1 MTQDR
6 SEPTGDLGYDLVHE
20 ETAAAPRS
28 SPPPQPGPPPSTGPD
43 EDAGDL
49 AYDEA
54 HDFRSR

>member
-6 SEPTGDLGYDLVHE
+6 SDPTGDYGYDLVHE
-20 ETAAAPRS
+20 DTATGQARP
-28 SPPPQPGPPPSTGPD
+28 SPAQPGPPPSTGPD